1 MFDQINILVDK
12 TQTTQLKVG
21 QLLFPSL
28 ATLTAQLLSLFTV
41 RFKARESERE
51 EKNRSIIIN
60 LRSLN
65 RMMSLFTSPQCSKAQ
80 VSYSVSGGLLSDSSD
95 TQKDVFLICLRG

>member
-28 ATLTAQLLSLFTV
+28 ATLTAQLL
-41 RFKARESERE
+41 
-51 EKNRSIIIN
+51 
-60 LRSLN
+60 
-65 RMMSLFTSPQCSKAQ
+65 
-80 VSYSVSGGLLSDSSD
+80 
-95 TQKDVFLICLRG
+95 